1 MVDRDW
7 MPGQIS
13 PNTEVLKARLIL
25 KKRKHCAIMTGL
37 KNHRRNNDKR
47 ESDLETVGDDIDSYI
62 VIIMIL
68 PEKQQQK
75 RKEI

>member
-1 MVDRDW
+1 MVDPDW
-7 MPGQIS
+7 MPGQKS

-47 ESDLETVGDDIDSYI
+47 ESDLVGDDIDSYI